1 MSNVCQRKRPSNGHC
16 RNSSKREVSTL
27 DFVNIRIK
35 KIITNLNFITKRLAL
50 YVYEYLMHLGAK
62 NSAQTFLQEVNILNF
77 SLEDFISFTKI
88 IFSF

>member
-1 MSNVCQRKRPSNGHC
+1 MPKEKALKWPLQKFKQKRSKHSRLCQYTYKKNYYKFKFYNKKDLHFMF
-16 RNSSKREVSTL
+16 T
-27 DFVNIRIK
+27 NISCIW
-35 KIITNLNFITKRLAL
+35 
-50 YVYEYLMHLGAK
+50 GAK